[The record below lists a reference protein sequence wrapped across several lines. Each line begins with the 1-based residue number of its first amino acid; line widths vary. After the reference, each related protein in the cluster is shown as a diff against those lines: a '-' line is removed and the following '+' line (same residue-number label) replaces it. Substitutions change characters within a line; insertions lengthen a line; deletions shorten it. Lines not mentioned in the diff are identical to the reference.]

1 MQREFG
7 ASLSEIPDCRFL
19 ILNGFCQLAEFI
31 LLEKSKCLHLHP
43 VKLIVNKMNK
53 FIPCLIMLAVLDG
66 CSSGVKKTANTD
78 KDYPAFDIQNIDTTI
93 KPGDDFYDYVNG
105 SWIKNHPIPAD
116 KNAISAFDELLER
129 NRSDIRE
136 IIEEAASDKN
146 AQQGSITQKI
156 GTFYNSGMDTLSIE
170 KMGIKPI
177 EKFFEK
183 IGSVRNIKDLQN
195 VAAYFQTYQAGPFFY
210 LFSNQDSKNSTSVIA
225 GCYQAG
231 LGLPERDYYFNND
244 NSTKKIREEYIVH
257 VTNMFE
263 LLNEKPDV
271 AAKDAL
277 TVMKIET
284 ELAKASFTNIENQD
298 PQKTYNKL
306 TLEGLDKLA
315 PEIGWKEYFKT
326 AGYPGLSEVN
336 IYQPSFFAE
345 LSRMMKTVSLDDWKT
360 FMRWHLINSAAPY
373 LSQDFVKENFDF
385 YSRKLSGQEKM
396 KPRWK
401 SVLDETS
408 SDLGECI
415 GQLYVK
421 KYFPPEAKQRMTDL
435 VTNLKKS
442 LQQRIENLSWMG
454 PQTRQ
459 EAVAKLEKMGVKVGY
474 PDKWRDYAGLEVTSQ
489 PYILN
494 VLNAQNFEFRYT
506 MDKIGKPVDPTEW
519 GMTPQTVNAYYN
531 PNRNEIVFPAGIL
544 QPPFFN
550 MNADDAVNYGAIGMV
565 IGHEMTHGFDN
576 QGRQFDKDGNLR
588 DWWTKED
595 SKAFQEHTRMLVDQ
609 YNKYEVLDSTFVNG
623 QLTLGENIAD
633 LGGITVALN
642 AYKISLEGK
651 KPPEPIDGFTNYQRF
666 FMSYAQ
672 IWRMN
677 MRDKE
682 LRRRVKTDE
691 HSPAKIRINGV
702 VYNVPEFYAAFP
714 MIKPGD
720 KLFRPVEDRP
730 VIW

>member
-1 MQREFG
+1 MG
-7 ASLSEIPDCRFL
+7 
-19 ILNGFCQLAEFI
+19 ILAFALME
-31 LLEKSKCLHLHP
+31 
-43 VKLIVNKMNK
+43 
-53 FIPCLIMLAVLDG
+53 G
-66 CSSGVKKTANTD
+66 CSTNVKKTADTAE
-78 KDYPAFDIQNIDTTI
+78 KYPALDVQNMDTAI

-105 SWIKNHPIPAD
+105 TWIKNHPVPPD
-116 KNAISAFDELLER
+116 KNSISAFDELMEK
-129 NRSDIRE
+129 NRHDIRE

-146 AQQGSITQKI
+146 AAPGSNTQKI
-156 GTFYNSGMDTLSIE
+156 GTFYNSGMDTVSIE
-170 KMGIKPI
+170 QQGIKPI
-177 EKFFEK
+177 QKFFDK
-183 IGSVRNIKDLQN
+183 IDSIRNINDVQS
-195 VAAYFQTYQAGPFFY
+195 VAAYFQTYQIGPFFY

-231 LGLPERDYYFNND
+231 IGLPDRDYYFNTD
-244 NSTKKIREEYIVH
+244 GPTKKIREEYLVH
-257 VTNMFE
+257 LTKMFE
-263 LLNEKPDV
+263 LLNDNPDV
-271 AAKDAL
+271 AAKNAQ

-284 ELAKASFTNIENQD
+284 ELAKASFTHVENQD

-306 TLEGLDKLA
+306 TPEGLAKLSPA
-315 PEIGWKEYFKT
+315 INWKSYF
-326 AGYPGLSEVN
+326 ANVGYPDISEVN
-336 IYQPSFFAE
+336 VYQPSFLKE
-345 LSRMMKTVSLDDWKT
+345 LSAMMLTVPVDDWKT
-360 FMRWHLINSAAPY
+360 FLRWHLINTTAPY
-373 LSQDFVKENFDF
+373 LSDDFVKQNFDF
-385 YSRKLSGQEKM
+385 YSKSLSGQEQM

-401 SVLDETS
+401 RVLDETS

-415 GQLYVK
+415 GQLYVQ
-421 KYFPPEAKQRMTDL
+421 KYFPPEAKQKMTDL
-435 VTNLKKS
+435 VMNLKKS
-442 LQQRIENLSWMG
+442 LKQRIENLSWMG
-454 PQTRQ
+454 AETKN
-459 EAVAKLEKMGVKVGY
+459 EAIAKLDKMGVKVGY
-474 PDKWRDYAGLEVTSQ
+474 PDKWRDYSGLEITSQ
-489 PYILN
+489 PYVLN
-494 VLNAQNFEFRYT
+494 VANSGAFDFRYS

-576 QGRQFDKDGNLR
+576 MGRQFDKDGNLR
-588 DWWTKED
+588 DWWTKDD
-595 SKAFQEHTRMLVDQ
+595 SKAFEEHTKMLVDQ

-642 AYKISLEGK
+642 AYKLSLQGK
-651 KPPEPIDGFTNYQRF
+651 EEPKPIDGFTDIQRF

-672 IWRMN
+672 IWRTN

-702 VYNVPEFYAAFP
+702 VYNVPEFYTAFP
-714 MIKPGD
+714 GIKPGD
-720 KLFRPVEDRP
+720 KLYRPVGERP